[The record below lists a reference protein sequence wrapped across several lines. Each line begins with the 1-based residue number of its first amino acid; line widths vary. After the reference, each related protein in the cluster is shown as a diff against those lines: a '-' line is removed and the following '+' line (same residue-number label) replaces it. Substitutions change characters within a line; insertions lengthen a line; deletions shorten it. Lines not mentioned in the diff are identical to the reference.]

1 MITTIICV
9 LTGIISGAAFTQQQI
24 FEQLMHHPA
33 TEHRRGEYWRWLTS
47 GFVHADYM
55 HLAFN
60 LLAFWSFGTGVE
72 RQFVRHF
79 GENGQYVFLVFYLLI
94 IVAANIPTYLNN
106 RFNSAYSAVG
116 ASGGVSGVVFA
127 AILFNP
133 WLEMTFFILP
143 MRGIVFG
150 VLYLA
155 YSSWAAKNANDNIGH
170 SAHLTGALVG
180 FVGTALLMP
189 DMLEQFVISLRYLS
203 PYW

>member
-9 LTGIISGAAFTQQQI
+9 ITGIISGAAFTQPNI
-24 FEQLMHHPA
+24 FNQLMHHPA
-33 TEHRRGEYWRWLTS
+33 TEHRRGEYWRWLTA

-60 LLAFWSFGTGVE
+60 LLAFYTFGVGVE
-72 RQFVRHF
+72 RRFIGYF
-79 GENGQYVFLVFYLLI
+79 GENGSYIYLFFYLVI
-94 IVAANIPTYLNN
+94 IVAANLPTYFQH
-106 RFNSAYSAVG
+106 RFNSSYTAVG

-133 WLEMTFFILP
+133 WLEMSVFIIP
-143 MRGIVFG
+143 MRGVVFG

-155 YSSWAAKNANDNIGH
+155 YSSWAAQNAKDNIGH
-170 SAHLTGALVG
+170 SAHLTGAVLG
-180 FVGTALLMP
+180 FALTAALMP
-189 DMLEQFVISLRYLS
+189 DRLEQFIMEIRYMS